1 MDRTWVCTEALEV
14 KGLLGAVVSF
24 AHDQLQRKT
33 KRSAAVQQ
41 SLGLCVCVGGGGDNW
56 KDTPIQPTGLT
67 LSCSTCSGFSSF
79 CTVWG
84 GGEELMMIDICGQG
98 RPGAG

>member
-1 MDRTWVCTEALEV
+1 MISYR
-14 KGLLGAVVSF
+14 GRQS
-24 AHDQLQRKT
+24 
-33 KRSAAVQQ
+33 VQQ
-41 SLGLCVCVGGGGDNW
+41 QFSSLWGCVCVCGGVWGGDNW